1 MAKIKIETINQ
12 GEKIILKQFVPE
24 QNKVQKGQL
33 LWLGIVQKKVL
44 VIFAMGAIHEW
55 NVILQMNDYIY

>member
-1 MAKIKIETINQ
+1 MKMAKIKIETINQ

-33 LWLGIVQKKVL
+33 LCLGIVQKKVL
-44 VIFAMGAIHEW
+44 VIFAMGAIHE
-55 NVILQMNDYIY
+55 